1 MFNFFIQNRNKEMQ
15 SLAEIIAVDMA
26 KLNLSRLAIEKAML
40 MIAKAIAKSDILIQ
54 TESKDKRR
62 QGHRVH
68 GTGRTYRREVLCE
81 ADSDGCRPYYSGRS
95 VIK

>member
-62 QGHRVH
+62 QE
-68 GTGRTYRREVLCE
+68 YRLNIPECAFGIVSLRYMTPPEQSYPLT
-81 ADSDGCRPYYSGRS
+81 AS
-95 VIK
+95 K

>member
-26 KLNLSRLAIEKAML
+26 KLNLSRLAIEKAMQ

-62 QGHRVH
+62 QEYVHR
-68 GTGRTYRREVLCE
+68 GSRNCQDCIR
-81 ADSDGCRPYYSGRS
+81 
-95 VIK
+95 

>member
-62 QGHRVH
+62 QEYRLNIQPNDHEC
-68 GTGRTYRREVLCE
+68 GTAFWTEVVGSCITWRYRPL
-81 ADSDGCRPYYSGRS
+81 
-95 VIK
+95 

>member
-54 TESKDKRR
+54 T
-62 QGHRVH
+62 
-68 GTGRTYRREVLCE
+68 
-81 ADSDGCRPYYSGRS
+81 
-95 VIK
+95 

>member
-62 QGHRVH
+62 QEYRLNIQPNDHEC
-68 GTGRTYRREVLCE
+68 GTAFWTEVVLSLIHISE
-81 ADSDGCRPYYSGRS
+81 PTRP
-95 VIK
+95 